1 MSEAAACDKQRAAT
15 PSVNSNGVPALRL
28 SHPTENKCV
37 AVEQLFHGLA
47 IVDVIH
53 QAERSVVDRVT
64 QKFHGPVCQKKVG
77 AATAVAAS
85 EDPRIASAGSIPR
98 TVDRPAQVSEVFRIC

>member
-1 MSEAAACDKQRAAT
+1 MSEAVECDKQRAGTPQNSNNGVTAIHWSHTAKLKKSRHIRHGSALLQMSEAAACDKQRAGT

-53 QAERSVVDRVT
+53 QAERSVV
-64 QKFHGPVCQKKVG
+64 H
-77 AATAVAAS
+77 
-85 EDPRIASAGSIPR
+85 
-98 TVDRPAQVSEVFRIC
+98 